1 MDISDIDL
9 PNYGILKISLDK
21 KDVDNLYTII
31 KKYSPDSFTWEGN
44 KIVKADINQQ
54 QFGLFDD
61 NKTFQTLSLIHI

>member
-31 KKYSPDSFTWEGN
+31 KKYYLSEN
-44 KIVKADINQQ
+44 KIYLK
-54 QFGLFDD
+54 
-61 NKTFQTLSLIHI
+61 SMRLILLN

>member
-31 KKYSPDSFTWEGN
+31 KKYSPSHFQWEGN
-44 KIVKADINQQ
+44 TLIKSTTDQQ
-54 QFGLFDD
+54 QFGLSSQIIYS
-61 NKTFQTLSLIHI
+61 FQQIEKRN